1 MNRLLVIFLFS
12 ISTLVSAR
20 PLDSLRLELKQGKKF
35 IVYRVLKGE
44 KIEDIATKYETEES
58 TLLSMNPLI
67 QTEVKPGQIIKI
79 PLNVD
84 KYGDVTV
91 PEVKPIE
98 YLALPLASFLPPP
111 SQKQL
116 PSKQLM
122 TTTEAVP
129 AEVKMVQNTQVPA
142 ALKPKSSEPVILGE
156 PVIVPKKE
164 PETIDTREI
173 TENVTKEEQ
182 KEPTFGCLKNG
193 TKPTFRQLQT
203 PKTVKQ
209 YSSFGKK
216 NDTVRVLIKDKS
228 TYDGIHRDV
237 EKLKKH
243 NMNKIRNFLRT
254 KRLYKVGS
262 TAPDDVLREIYI
274 NVSLTGE
281 IENKGS
287 DTMLHNYL
295 HDTIAV

>member
-1 MNRLLVIFLFS
+1 MSSKEIRISPELIDRKKNKTLKKPTGKQLKKELLQRLS
-12 ISTLVSAR
+12 
-20 PLDSLRLELKQGKKF
+20 QGS
-35 IVYRVLKGE
+35 
-44 KIEDIATKYETEES
+44 D
-58 TLLSMNPLI
+58 LI
-67 QTEVKPGQIIKI
+67 QE
-79 PLNVD
+79 LD
-84 KYGDVTV
+84 
-91 PEVKPIE
+91 
-98 YLALPLASFLPPP
+98 AL
-111 SQKQL
+111 
-116 PSKQLM
+116 
-122 TTTEAVP
+122 T
-129 AEVKMVQNTQVPA
+129 
-142 ALKPKSSEPVILGE
+142 
-156 PVIVPKKE
+156 KE
-164 PETIDTREI
+164 PD
-173 TENVTKEEQ
+173 TKEEINIETEIKETKEIKEKDE

-262 TAPDDVLREIYI
+262 TAPDDVLREIYV

>member
-1 MNRLLVIFLFS
+1 MSSKEIKISPELFDRKNKTLKKPTGKQLKRELLQRLSQGSDLIQE
-12 ISTLVSAR
+12 
-20 PLDSLRLELKQGKKF
+20 LDALT
-35 IVYRVLKGE
+35 KGE
-44 KIEDIATKYETEES
+44 VSEVSEVKVEVKEIEQTKEQKYE
-58 TLLSMNPLI
+58 
-67 QTEVKPGQIIKI
+67 
-79 PLNVD
+79 
-84 KYGDVTV
+84 
-91 PEVKPIE
+91 
-98 YLALPLASFLPPP
+98 
-111 SQKQL
+111 
-116 PSKQLM
+116 
-122 TTTEAVP
+122 
-129 AEVKMVQNTQVPA
+129 
-142 ALKPKSSEPVILGE
+142 
-156 PVIVPKKE
+156 KE
-164 PETIDTREI
+164 PA
-173 TENVTKEEQ
+173 
-182 KEPTFGCLKNG
+182 FGCLKNG
-193 TKPTFRQLQT
+193 TKPTFRQTLA

-228 TYDGIHRDV
+228 TYDGIHRDID
-237 EKLKKH
+237 KLKKH

>member
-1 MNRLLVIFLFS
+1 MSSKEIKISPELFDRKKNKTLKKPTGKQLKRELLQRLSQGSDLIQE
-12 ISTLVSAR
+12 
-20 PLDSLRLELKQGKKF
+20 LDALT
-35 IVYRVLKGE
+35 KGE
-44 KIEDIATKYETEES
+44 
-58 TLLSMNPLI
+58 
-67 QTEVKPGQIIKI
+67 EVK
-79 PLNVD
+79 V
-84 KYGDVTV
+84 
-91 PEVKPIE
+91 EV
-98 YLALPLASFLPPP
+98 
-111 SQKQL
+111 
-116 PSKQLM
+116 
-122 TTTEAVP
+122 EAVR
-129 AEVKMVQNTQVPA
+129 EIE
-142 ALKPKSSEPVILGE
+142 PKVEKTE
-156 PVIVPKKE
+156 KE
-164 PETIDTREI
+164 PA
-173 TENVTKEEQ
+173 
-182 KEPTFGCLKNG
+182 FGCLKNG
-193 TKPTFRQLQT
+193 TKPTFRQTLT

-228 TYDGIHRDV
+228 TYDGIHRDID
-237 EKLKKH
+237 KLKKH

>member
-1 MNRLLVIFLFS
+1 MSSKEIKISPELFDRKKNKTLKKPTGKQLKKELLQRLS
-12 ISTLVSAR
+12 
-20 PLDSLRLELKQGKKF
+20 QGS
-35 IVYRVLKGE
+35 
-44 KIEDIATKYETEES
+44 D
-58 TLLSMNPLI
+58 LI
-67 QTEVKPGQIIKI
+67 QE
-79 PLNVD
+79 LD
-84 KYGDVTV
+84 
-91 PEVKPIE
+91 
-98 YLALPLASFLPPP
+98 AL
-111 SQKQL
+111 
-116 PSKQLM
+116 
-122 TTTEAVP
+122 T
-129 AEVKMVQNTQVPA
+129 
-142 ALKPKSSEPVILGE
+142 
-156 PVIVPKKE
+156 KE
-164 PETIDTREI
+164 PD
-173 TENVTKEEQ
+173 TKEEINIETETKEIKEKRDE

-193 TKPTFRQLQT
+193 TKPTFRQLQM

-228 TYDGIHRDV
+228 TYDGINRDV

>member
-1 MNRLLVIFLFS
+1 MSSKEIKISPELFNRKKNKTLKKPTGRQLKRELLQRLSQGSDLIQE
-12 ISTLVSAR
+12 
-20 PLDSLRLELKQGKKF
+20 LDALT
-35 IVYRVLKGE
+35 KGE
-44 KIEDIATKYETEES
+44 VEEVKVEVDDVKEVAQTKEKYE
-58 TLLSMNPLI
+58 
-67 QTEVKPGQIIKI
+67 
-79 PLNVD
+79 
-84 KYGDVTV
+84 
-91 PEVKPIE
+91 
-98 YLALPLASFLPPP
+98 
-111 SQKQL
+111 
-116 PSKQLM
+116 
-122 TTTEAVP
+122 
-129 AEVKMVQNTQVPA
+129 
-142 ALKPKSSEPVILGE
+142 
-156 PVIVPKKE
+156 KE
-164 PETIDTREI
+164 PA
-173 TENVTKEEQ
+173 
-182 KEPTFGCLKNG
+182 FGCLKNG
-193 TKPTFRQLQT
+193 TKPTFRQTLV

-228 TYDGIHRDV
+228 TYDGINRDID
-237 EKLKKH
+237 KLKKH

>member
-1 MNRLLVIFLFS
+1 MSSKEIKISPELFDRKKNKTLKKPTGKQLKRELLQRLSQGSDLIQE
-12 ISTLVSAR
+12 
-20 PLDSLRLELKQGKKF
+20 LDALT
-35 IVYRVLKGE
+35 KGE
-44 KIEDIATKYETEES
+44 VSEVSEVKVEVKEIEPQTKEKYE
-58 TLLSMNPLI
+58 
-67 QTEVKPGQIIKI
+67 
-79 PLNVD
+79 
-84 KYGDVTV
+84 
-91 PEVKPIE
+91 
-98 YLALPLASFLPPP
+98 
-111 SQKQL
+111 
-116 PSKQLM
+116 
-122 TTTEAVP
+122 
-129 AEVKMVQNTQVPA
+129 
-142 ALKPKSSEPVILGE
+142 
-156 PVIVPKKE
+156 KE
-164 PETIDTREI
+164 PA
-173 TENVTKEEQ
+173 
-182 KEPTFGCLKNG
+182 FGCLKNG
-193 TKPTFRQLQT
+193 TKPTFRQTLA

-228 TYDGIHRDV
+228 TYDGIHRDID
-237 EKLKKH
+237 KLKRH

>member
-1 MNRLLVIFLFS
+1 MSSKEIKISPELFDRKKNKTLKKPTGKQLKRELLQRLSQGSDLIQE
-12 ISTLVSAR
+12 
-20 PLDSLRLELKQGKKF
+20 LDALT
-35 IVYRVLKGE
+35 KGE
-44 KIEDIATKYETEES
+44 
-58 TLLSMNPLI
+58 
-67 QTEVKPGQIIKI
+67 EVK
-79 PLNVD
+79 VEE
-84 KYGDVTV
+84 
-91 PEVKPIE
+91 EVK
-98 YLALPLASFLPPP
+98 
-111 SQKQL
+111 
-116 PSKQLM
+116 
-122 TTTEAVP
+122 
-129 AEVKMVQNTQVPA
+129 
-142 ALKPKSSEPVILGE
+142 
-156 PVIVPKKE
+156 
-164 PETIDTREI
+164 EI
-173 TENVTKEEQ
+173 EQ
-182 KEPTFGCLKNG
+182 KEPKVEKTEKEPAFGCLKNG
-193 TKPTFRQLQT
+193 TKPTFRQTLA

-228 TYDGIHRDV
+228 TYDGIHRDID
-237 EKLKKH
+237 KLKKH

>member
-1 MNRLLVIFLFS
+1 MSSKEIKISPELFDRKKNKTLKKPTGKQLKRELLQRLSQGSDLIQE
-12 ISTLVSAR
+12 
-20 PLDSLRLELKQGKKF
+20 LDALT
-35 IVYRVLKGE
+35 KGE
-44 KIEDIATKYETEES
+44 
-58 TLLSMNPLI
+58 
-67 QTEVKPGQIIKI
+67 EVKVE
-79 PLNVD
+79 VD
-84 KYGDVTV
+84 DVK
-91 PEVKPIE
+91 EV
-98 YLALPLASFLPPP
+98 A
-111 SQKQL
+111 QKET
-116 PSKQLM
+116 KV
-122 TTTEAVP
+122 E
-129 AEVKMVQNTQVPA
+129 
-142 ALKPKSSEPVILGE
+142 
-156 PVIVPKKE
+156 KE
-164 PETIDTREI
+164 PA
-173 TENVTKEEQ
+173 
-182 KEPTFGCLKNG
+182 FGCLKNG
-193 TKPTFRQLQT
+193 TKPTFRQTLA

-228 TYDGIHRDV
+228 TYDGIHRDID
-237 EKLKKH
+237 KLRKH

>member
-1 MNRLLVIFLFS
+1 MSSKEIKISPELFDRKKNKTLKKPTGKQLKKELLQRLS
-12 ISTLVSAR
+12 
-20 PLDSLRLELKQGKKF
+20 QGS
-35 IVYRVLKGE
+35 
-44 KIEDIATKYETEES
+44 D
-58 TLLSMNPLI
+58 LI
-67 QTEVKPGQIIKI
+67 QE
-79 PLNVD
+79 LD
-84 KYGDVTV
+84 
-91 PEVKPIE
+91 
-98 YLALPLASFLPPP
+98 ALT
-111 SQKQL
+111 K
-116 PSKQLM
+116 
-122 TTTEAVP
+122 E
-129 AEVKMVQNTQVPA
+129 
-142 ALKPKSSEPVILGE
+142 
-156 PVIVPKKE
+156 KE

-173 TENVTKEEQ
+173 TENVTKKEEQ

>member
-1 MNRLLVIFLFS
+1 MSSKEIKISPELFDRKKNKTLKKPTGKQLKRELLQRLS
-12 ISTLVSAR
+12 
-20 PLDSLRLELKQGKKF
+20 QGS
-35 IVYRVLKGE
+35 
-44 KIEDIATKYETEES
+44 D
-58 TLLSMNPLI
+58 LI
-67 QTEVKPGQIIKI
+67 QELDALTKGDVEEVK
-79 PLNVD
+79 VD
-84 KYGDVTV
+84 DV
-91 PEVKPIE
+91 
-98 YLALPLASFLPPP
+98 
-111 SQKQL
+111 
-116 PSKQLM
+116 
-122 TTTEAVP
+122 
-129 AEVKMVQNTQVPA
+129 
-142 ALKPKSSEPVILGE
+142 
-156 PVIVPKKE
+156 
-164 PETIDTREI
+164 REI
-173 TENVTKEEQ
+173 EQ
-182 KEPTFGCLKNG
+182 KETKVEKEPAFGCLKNG
-193 TKPTFRQLQT
+193 TKPTFRQTLT

-228 TYDGIHRDV
+228 TYDGINRDIDR
-237 EKLKKH
+237 LKKH

>member
-1 MNRLLVIFLFS
+1 MSSKEIKISPELFDRKKNKTLKKPTGKQLKRELLQRLSQGSDLIQE
-12 ISTLVSAR
+12 
-20 PLDSLRLELKQGKKF
+20 LDALTKEPD
-35 IVYRVLKGE
+35 IE
-44 KIEDIATKYETEES
+44 KDKINTETEKE
-58 TLLSMNPLI
+58 I
-67 QTEVKPGQIIKI
+67 QE
-79 PLNVD
+79 
-84 KYGDVTV
+84 
-91 PEVKPIE
+91 
-98 YLALPLASFLPPP
+98 
-111 SQKQL
+111 
-116 PSKQLM
+116 
-122 TTTEAVP
+122 
-129 AEVKMVQNTQVPA
+129 
-142 ALKPKSSEPVILGE
+142 
-156 PVIVPKKE
+156 
-164 PETIDTREI
+164 
-173 TENVTKEEQ
+173 TKEIKEKKDE

-262 TAPDDVLREIYI
+262 SAPDDVLREIYI

>member
-1 MNRLLVIFLFS
+1 MSSKEIKISPELFDRKKNKTLKKPTGKQLKRELLQRLS
-12 ISTLVSAR
+12 
-20 PLDSLRLELKQGKKF
+20 QGS
-35 IVYRVLKGE
+35 
-44 KIEDIATKYETEES
+44 D
-58 TLLSMNPLI
+58 LI
-67 QTEVKPGQIIKI
+67 QE
-79 PLNVD
+79 LD
-84 KYGDVTV
+84 
-91 PEVKPIE
+91 
-98 YLALPLASFLPPP
+98 AL
-111 SQKQL
+111 
-116 PSKQLM
+116 
-122 TTTEAVP
+122 
-129 AEVKMVQNTQVPA
+129 
-142 ALKPKSSEPVILGE
+142 
-156 PVIVPKKE
+156 
-164 PETIDTREI
+164 
-173 TENVTKEEQ
+173 TKEEVKVEVDVKEDVREIEPKVEIE
-182 KEPTFGCLKNG
+182 KEPAFGCLKNG
-193 TKPTFRQLQT
+193 TKPTFRQTLA

-228 TYDGIHRDV
+228 TYDGIHRDID
-237 EKLKKH
+237 KLKKH

>member
-1 MNRLLVIFLFS
+1 MSSKEIKISPELFNRKQNKTLKKPTGKQLKRELLQRLSQGSDLIQE
-12 ISTLVSAR
+12 
-20 PLDSLRLELKQGKKF
+20 LDALT
-35 IVYRVLKGE
+35 KGE
-44 KIEDIATKYETEES
+44 EEVKVDEVREIEEKKEQKYE
-58 TLLSMNPLI
+58 
-67 QTEVKPGQIIKI
+67 
-79 PLNVD
+79 
-84 KYGDVTV
+84 
-91 PEVKPIE
+91 
-98 YLALPLASFLPPP
+98 
-111 SQKQL
+111 
-116 PSKQLM
+116 
-122 TTTEAVP
+122 
-129 AEVKMVQNTQVPA
+129 
-142 ALKPKSSEPVILGE
+142 
-156 PVIVPKKE
+156 KE
-164 PETIDTREI
+164 PA
-173 TENVTKEEQ
+173 
-182 KEPTFGCLKNG
+182 FGCLKNG
-193 TKPTFRQLQT
+193 TKPTFRQTLA

-228 TYDGIHRDV
+228 TYDGIHRDID
-237 EKLKKH
+237 KLKKH

>member
-1 MNRLLVIFLFS
+1 MSSKEIRISPELFDRKKNKTLKKPTGKQLKKELLQRLS
-12 ISTLVSAR
+12 
-20 PLDSLRLELKQGKKF
+20 QGS
-35 IVYRVLKGE
+35 
-44 KIEDIATKYETEES
+44 D
-58 TLLSMNPLI
+58 LI
-67 QTEVKPGQIIKI
+67 QE
-79 PLNVD
+79 LD
-84 KYGDVTV
+84 
-91 PEVKPIE
+91 
-98 YLALPLASFLPPP
+98 ALT
-111 SQKQL
+111 K
-116 PSKQLM
+116 
-122 TTTEAVP
+122 E
-129 AEVKMVQNTQVPA
+129 
-142 ALKPKSSEPVILGE
+142 
-156 PVIVPKKE
+156 KE
-164 PETIDTREI
+164 PETIDTQEI
-173 TENVTKEEQ
+173 ETKEIKEKEQ

>member
-1 MNRLLVIFLFS
+1 MSSKEIRISPELFDRKKNKTLKKPTGKQLKKELLQRLS
-12 ISTLVSAR
+12 
-20 PLDSLRLELKQGKKF
+20 QGS
-35 IVYRVLKGE
+35 
-44 KIEDIATKYETEES
+44 D
-58 TLLSMNPLI
+58 LI
-67 QTEVKPGQIIKI
+67 QE
-79 PLNVD
+79 LD
-84 KYGDVTV
+84 
-91 PEVKPIE
+91 
-98 YLALPLASFLPPP
+98 AL
-111 SQKQL
+111 
-116 PSKQLM
+116 
-122 TTTEAVP
+122 T
-129 AEVKMVQNTQVPA
+129 
-142 ALKPKSSEPVILGE
+142 
-156 PVIVPKKE
+156 KE
-164 PETIDTREI
+164 PD
-173 TENVTKEEQ
+173 TKEEINIETEIKETKEIKEKDE

>member
-1 MNRLLVIFLFS
+1 MSSKEIKISPELFDRKKNKTLKKPTGKQLKKELLQRLS
-12 ISTLVSAR
+12 
-20 PLDSLRLELKQGKKF
+20 QGS
-35 IVYRVLKGE
+35 
-44 KIEDIATKYETEES
+44 D
-58 TLLSMNPLI
+58 LI
-67 QTEVKPGQIIKI
+67 QE
-79 PLNVD
+79 LD
-84 KYGDVTV
+84 
-91 PEVKPIE
+91 
-98 YLALPLASFLPPP
+98 AL
-111 SQKQL
+111 
-116 PSKQLM
+116 
-122 TTTEAVP
+122 T
-129 AEVKMVQNTQVPA
+129 
-142 ALKPKSSEPVILGE
+142 
-156 PVIVPKKE
+156 KE
-164 PETIDTREI
+164 PD
-173 TENVTKEEQ
+173 TKEEINIETETEKETKEIKEKDE

-287 DTMLHNYL
+287 DTMIHNYL

>member
-1 MNRLLVIFLFS
+1 MSSKEIKISPELFDRKKNKTLKKPTGKQLKKELLQRLS
-12 ISTLVSAR
+12 
-20 PLDSLRLELKQGKKF
+20 QGS
-35 IVYRVLKGE
+35 
-44 KIEDIATKYETEES
+44 D
-58 TLLSMNPLI
+58 LI
-67 QTEVKPGQIIKI
+67 QE
-79 PLNVD
+79 LD
-84 KYGDVTV
+84 
-91 PEVKPIE
+91 
-98 YLALPLASFLPPP
+98 AL
-111 SQKQL
+111 
-116 PSKQLM
+116 
-122 TTTEAVP
+122 T
-129 AEVKMVQNTQVPA
+129 
-142 ALKPKSSEPVILGE
+142 
-156 PVIVPKKE
+156 KE
-164 PETIDTREI
+164 PETLIDTEI
-173 TENVTKEEQ
+173 VETKEIKEKDE

-262 TAPDDVLREIYI
+262 TAPDDVLREIYV

>member
-1 MNRLLVIFLFS
+1 MSSKEIKISPELFDRKKNKTLKKPTGRQLKRELLQRLS
-12 ISTLVSAR
+12 
-20 PLDSLRLELKQGKKF
+20 QGS
-35 IVYRVLKGE
+35 
-44 KIEDIATKYETEES
+44 D
-58 TLLSMNPLI
+58 LI
-67 QTEVKPGQIIKI
+67 QELDALTK
-79 PLNVD
+79 
-84 KYGDVTV
+84 GDVE
-91 PEVKPIE
+91 EV
-98 YLALPLASFLPPP
+98 
-111 SQKQL
+111 
-116 PSKQLM
+116 
-122 TTTEAVP
+122 
-129 AEVKMVQNTQVPA
+129 
-142 ALKPKSSEPVILGE
+142 
-156 PVIVPKKE
+156 
-164 PETIDTREI
+164 TIKVDDVREI
-173 TENVTKEEQ
+173 EPKEQ
-182 KEPTFGCLKNG
+182 KEKEPAFGCLKNG
-193 TKPTFRQLQT
+193 TKPTFRQTLT

-228 TYDGIHRDV
+228 TYDGINRDID
-237 EKLKKH
+237 KFKKH